1 LKKQKEAQDT
11 ASEEIRKLN
20 AHISELEDRIETYRA
35 AETAMQK
42 MIHEK
47 DAALKKE
54 FSSLLSTE
62 EKNKQ
67 MKERFFAVEQE
78 NIRLKYSVEDLQ
90 NVKWISFY

>member
-1 LKKQKEAQDT
+1 
-11 ASEEIRKLN
+11 
-20 AHISELEDRIETYRA
+20 
-35 AETAMQK
+35 MQK
-42 MIHEK
+42 MLNEK

-90 NVKWISFY
+90 NVTYELF